1 MTTGIDMAETDD
13 PGRVRDLTA
22 ALPSAPALNLNFRIP
37 GRPRPQSNI
46 LDQDLGSAF
55 DRRSIRDRDVISADW
70 CTSDLPMSEKPS
82 FRPQK
87 PRASGDEHRPA
98 SRRDERA
105 RLAII
110 LPRHR
115 LWEWHHQLLLHLRK
129 TYDVAVFLDDR
140 AAPYGRAERLWLRFE
155 QLIFPGGK
163 LAKPIAPNE
172 AWRPVTDLDNAVDT
186 VVINLSERPQPYSG
200 AFELRYG
207 DALDSG
213 ALIKRLL
220 SRKAPSLAVHCPDQN
235 RTLATSRL
243 AIEDKFSIGRGLQD
257 SFSRCLSLI
266 DRTLSSADGRFANE
280 TTAVTTPTSATLAE
294 FIFRMIAH
302 KASNLIMKP
311 FRHEEHWQVA
321 LRDGARSFNVIEDD
335 GDRFYADPFLY
346 QANGRTF
353 LFVEEYPY
361 ADRRG
366 FISAAEVVDGRLVA
380 APAAVLKRP
389 YHLSYPFVFEHHGEF
404 WMIPETGENRTIELY
419 RAIEFPWKWELSKV
433 LMEGAAFSDA
443 TVLFYDGLWWLFVTA
458 DWFGTST
465 QDELSIYYSETLDG
479 EWKPHRANPVKS
491 DSRFARPAGR
501 IIRQG
506 GRLFRPAQNC
516 DRTYG
521 AGIVWF
527 EITELTPTR
536 FSERKIADW
545 DGRAELSTDGLH
557 SFDQLGQLQ
566 AIDFKGSVYRGVARK
581 NITAITP
588 RHGGELERSLSKSS
602 LFFDEIGSDRS
613 GPQ

>member
-1 MTTGIDMAETDD
+1 M
-13 PGRVRDLTA
+13 
-22 ALPSAPALNLNFRIP
+22 
-37 GRPRPQSNI
+37 
-46 LDQDLGSAF
+46 
-55 DRRSIRDRDVISADW
+55 SADW
-70 CTSDLPMSEKPS
+70 CTTDLPMSEKPS
-82 FRPQK
+82 FRLQK
-87 PRASGDEHRPA
+87 PHASGDEHRPA
-98 SRRDERA
+98 SRGDERT
-105 RLAII
+105 RLVVI

-115 LWEWHHQLLLHLRK
+115 LWAWHHQLLLHLRK
-129 TYDVAVFLDDR
+129 NYDVAVFLDDR
-140 AAPYGRAERLWLRFE
+140 APPYGRAERLWLRLE
-155 QLIFPGGK
+155 QWIFPGGK
-163 LAKPIAPNE
+163 LARPIAPDQ
-172 AWRPVTDLDNAVDT
+172 AWRPVADLDNAADT
-186 VVINLSERPQPYSG
+186 IIINLSERPQPCSG
-200 AFELRYG
+200 ALELRYD
-207 DALDSG
+207 DALDSS

-220 SRKAPSLAVHCPDQN
+220 SRKAPSLAVHRPDEN

-243 AIEDKFSIGRGLQD
+243 AIADKFSIGRGLQD

-266 DRTLSSADGRFANE
+266 DRTLSSADSRFADE
-280 TTAVTTPTSATLAE
+280 PTAAATPDSATLTE
-294 FIFRMIAH
+294 FILRMVAH

-321 LRDGARSFNVIEDD
+321 LRDGARSFNVVEDD
-335 GDRFYADPFLY
+335 GNRFYADPFLY
-346 QANGRTF
+346 RANGRTF

-366 FISAAEVVDGRLVA
+366 LISAAEVVDGRLVA

-389 YHLSYPFVFEHHGEF
+389 YHLSYPFVFEHDGAF

-443 TVLFYDGLWWLFVTA
+443 TVLFHGGLWWLFVTA

-465 QDELSIYYSETLDG
+465 QDELSIFYSETLEG
-479 EWKPHRANPVKS
+479 EWEPHRANPVKS

-501 IIRQG
+501 IVRQG

-545 DGRAELSTDGLH
+545 DGQTELSMDGLH
-557 SFDQLGQLQ
+557 SFDQLGPLQ

-588 RHGGELERSLSKSS
+588 RHGGELERSLSKPS
-602 LFFDEIGSDRS
+602 LFFDAIGSDRS